1 MSAGV
6 EAAHSQYVTVGA
18 GVVNIVM
25 TLISVSDPEYP
36 FHWGALSRCP
46 QSPLRGA
53 GDTGPGSLEGHTSFF
68 LCKIVSVSAMPRC

>member
-1 MSAGV
+1 M

-25 TLISVSDPEYP
+25 TVISVSDLERP
-36 FHWGALSRCP
+36 FPWGGRGGPKQVPCGQTGAP

-53 GDTGPGSLEGHTSFF
+53 GGTGPGSPQGHGLRDMHILTT
-68 LCKIVSVSAMPRC
+68 V